1 MNKKRIEQGFLFL
14 ALILLISMFA
24 NFKGYDA
31 NIAPTSGW
39 ATYENYPRPFTSIV
53 HFDSDVQYNGLDSI
67 RIEPHTGGDSN
78 VARECDALNGEI
90 INWVGG
96 NNVILNCC
104 IKTTTSQNSE
114 NDNNP
119 EAAALV

>member
-1 MNKKRIEQGFLFL
+1 MNKKRIKQSFLFFS
-14 ALILLISMFA
+14 LILLTSMFA
-24 NFKGYDA
+24 NFKADDT
-31 NIAPTSGW
+31 NIAPTSEW

-90 INWVGG
+90 INCVGG
-96 NNVILNCC
+96 NHVILNCW

-114 NDNNP
+114 NNNN
-119 EAAALV
+119 